1 MGKPF
6 LIVVIVATNFW
17 SLLIDQFVRHISDW
31 FVCQR
36 QIPWQYT
43 HMWVCGSVYGSV
55 GEWAGVWAGV
65 VACGSARFLLL
76 LRIFICL
83 AACFLFLFFSASLV
97 NQNSSIN
104 WQKLPRRGAN
114 VSSCCCRS
122 LSRCCCCGLEL
133 IAELAN
139 LARGASVEFMFAFLS
154 HANTKQHRG
163 VSSSS
168 RGRWRGV
175 DLDYTTFARLCGFSG
190 LCFVASVWRARAH
203 KIHKLK
209 CSQINTLPSP
219 PFATPPLAWLCQRLL
234 SACPYV
240 NTKWAARVVIAL
252 LVVGHASWP

>member
-1 MGKPF
+1 MG
-6 LIVVIVATNFW
+6 VG
-17 SLLIDQFVRHISDW
+17 
-31 FVCQR
+31 VCV
-36 QIPWQYT
+36 
-43 HMWVCGSVYGSV
+43 WVC
-55 GEWAGVWAGV
+55 A
-65 VACGSARFLLL
+65 VACGSACFLLL

-163 VSSSS
+163 VSSSYS
-168 RGRWRGV
+168 RRGRWRGV
-175 DLDYTTFARLCGFSG
+175 GLDYTTFARLCGFSG

-219 PFATPPLAWLCQRLL
+219 PPSYSAPGLAMPASVISVSICKYKVGCQGCH
-234 SACPYV
+234 SAAGCWSCLMAV
-240 NTKWAARVVIAL
+240 KTRA
-252 LVVGHASWP
+252 

>member
-36 QIPWQYT
+36 HIPWQYKHT
-43 HMWVCGSVYGSV
+43 CVCVCGSV
-55 GEWAGVWAGV
+55 GEWAGVLVSV
-65 VACGSARFLLL
+65 VACGSACFLLL

-83 AACFLFLFFSASLV
+83 AACFFFLFFSASLV

-114 VSSCCCRS
+114 VSSCCC
-122 LSRCCCCGLEL
+122 CCYCGLEL

-168 RGRWRGV
+168 RGRWKAEVEGGWLRLHHFCPAVRFFGV
-175 DLDYTTFARLCGFSG
+175 VLCCFGLAGART
-190 LCFVASVWRARAH
+190 
-203 KIHKLK
+203 
-209 CSQINTLPSP
+209 QNT
-219 PFATPPLAWLCQRLL
+219 
-234 SACPYV
+234 
-240 NTKWAARVVIAL
+240 
-252 LVVGHASWP
+252 